1 MRKIFFAIIIALV
14 ALTSCNTQFGIAY
27 GVKFTGDG
35 DGKFAVT
42 FPQGY
47 YAMDGTAA
55 IALIV
60 GDTIPFNNP
69 DVTTKAQV
77 IESGSPKQLKA
88 LQEAN
93 DFIADQFSSTAGSGT
108 YDLWIKGFV
117 KEIGTGLVFEVDR
130 HLTNRTPQVRKA
142 AKPEDLYPYIK

>member
-1 MRKIFFAIIIALV
+1 MKRLFFAIIACL
-14 ALTSCNTQFGIAY
+14 ALTACNTQFGIVY
-27 GVKFTGDG
+27 GVSLKGDG
-35 DGKFAVT
+35 DGQFEVS
-42 FPQGY
+42 FPQGT

-55 IALIV
+55 LALIV

-88 LQEAN
+88 LQAAN

-117 KEIGTGLVFEVDR
+117 KEMGTGLVFEVDR

>member
-27 GVKFTGDG
+27 GVKFTGNG

-55 IALIV
+55 IDLNV
-60 GDTIPFNNP
+60 GDTIPFGEP
-69 DVTTKAQV
+69 TAKAEV
-77 IESGSPKQLKA
+77 LANGNPKQIEA
-88 LQEAN
+88 LRAAN
-93 DFIADQFSSTAGSGT
+93 DYIANQFSATSGSGT
-108 YDLWIKGFV
+108 YDLWLKGFV
-117 KEIGTGLVFEVDR
+117 KEIGTGLVFEIDR
-130 HLTNRTPQVRKA
+130 HFTNRENNAPLRA
-142 AKPEDLYPYIK
+142 PANDPYPYIR